1 MSKADVHD
9 HWNHNQEGEERQR
22 VCPGGGALSTLDLRE
37 TY

>member
-9 HWNHNQEGEERQR
+9 HWNHNQEGAETQQ
-22 VCPGGGALSTLDLRE
+22 VCLGGGAPSTLDRCE